1 MKFKTKIY
9 EIQTYLLQKFKSMK
23 GKQIF
28 QIVAIVLA
36 ILLLLAAWWGM
47 GLRNQKNELTQKNE
61 QLAEE
66 LGDLSE
72 LKNNLEQEVDS
83 LEIAYFSLAEENEG
97 LKGSVADAQQ
107 TIKAKQAAIR
117 KIKRQS
123 ASEITSLR
131 GEIEQLLSVKDELE
145 FSIQNL
151 QEENDS
157 LRIVTGQLTEDLG
170 QAKQENEALANLN
183 QTIQE
188 ELKRLTLLNFKAG
201 AFRVEVERRKSKA
214 TAKSKQAKRILVSF
228 DLTDVP
234 PKYQGIRPLYMVITD
249 DKGTPIKNSSPIE
262 VQVNVNGQNMDIQAV
277 KSKEINIEANQR
289 LSFSYDL
296 EEKLRTGFYR
306 VAVYTD
312 IGLLGASSFRLR

>member
-1 MKFKTKIY
+1 
-9 EIQTYLLQKFKSMK
+9 MK
-23 GKQIF
+23 GKQLF
-28 QIVAIVLA
+28 QIFAIVLV
-36 ILLLLAAWWGM
+36 ILLILVAWWGM
-47 GLRNQKNELTQKNE
+47 GLKNQKNELTQKNE
-61 QLAEE
+61 QLEGE
-66 LGDLSE
+66 LGDISE
-72 LKNNLEQEVDS
+72 LKSHLEQEVDS
-83 LEIAYFSLAEENEG
+83 LEIAYSSLAEENEG
-97 LKGSVADAQQ
+97 LKGSVADAQHA
-107 TIKAKQAAIR
+107 IKVKKAAIR
-117 KIKRQS
+117 KIKKQS

-131 GEIEQLLSVKDELE
+131 GEIEQLLGVKDELE
-145 FSIQNL
+145 HSIQNL
-151 QEENDS
+151 QSENDS
-157 LRIVTGQLTEDLG
+157 LRVVTGKLTKDLG
-170 QAKQENEALANLN
+170 KANKENEELANLN
-183 QTIQE
+183 KTIQE
-188 ELKRLTLLNFKAG
+188 ELKRLTLMNFKAG
-201 AFRVEVERRKSKA
+201 AFRVEVEKRKSRA

-262 VQVNVNGQNMDIQAV
+262 VQVSVNGQNMDIQAV